1 LIDSRIYPY
10 IKRHAALDKGKRC
23 KLFLTTVIF
32 TLILQ
37 LTAKAPLSAS
47 DYLHITDSGFT
58 NLPTSVRAMG
68 MGQAFVAIAD
78 DYGACYFNPA
88 GLLQITQ
95 KELGTIYTD
104 LYGLGLLKQSFLSF
118 IDPTTGMGA
127 GGISWSR
134 LSADLEPEKWNC
146 DLYSY
151 SYAQFLFQDKLTT
164 SRKTF
169 SSWGINIKY
178 LKETSPWG
186 NASGYSL
193 DAGFLAR
200 GEKFSWG
207 ANIQDLISQISWTT
221 GRKESIPT
229 NIKLGTVYR
238 FTPHLLT
245 ALDIDASWQD
255 LPKNIRLGSEWW
267 VQRNIALRLGAV
279 KTFQKNADLTFSAG
293 LGLYFPFQNK
303 KVISTIAFN
312 YALSSRQNLSTTHY
326 FSLSFGF

>member
-1 LIDSRIYPY
+1 MIDSRTYPY
-10 IKRHAALDKGKRC
+10 LKRQGALDKEKRW
-23 KLFLTTVIF
+23 KLFLTAVIF
-32 TLILQ
+32 ALLLQ
-37 LTAKAPLSAS
+37 LTAITPLAAS
-47 DYLHITDSGFT
+47 NYLHITNSGFT

-95 KELGTIYTD
+95 KELGTMYTD
-104 LYGLGLLKQSFLSF
+104 LYSLGLLRQSFLSF
-118 IDPTTGMGA
+118 VEPTTGMGA

-134 LSADLEPEKWNC
+134 LSADLEPEKWSS

-151 SYAQFLFQDKLTT
+151 SYAQFFSQNKLTT

-178 LKETSPWG
+178 LRETSPWG
-186 NASGYSL
+186 NASGYGL
-193 DAGFLAR
+193 DVGFLTR

-207 ANIQDLISQISWTT
+207 ASIQDLISQIKWTT
-221 GRKESIPT
+221 GKKESIPI

-238 FTPHLLT
+238 FTPQFLT
-245 ALDIDASWQD
+245 ALDIDVSWQD

-267 VQRNIALRLGAV
+267 VQPNIALRLGAV
-279 KTFQKNADLTFSAG
+279 KAFQKNADLTFSAG
-293 LGLYFPFQNK
+293 LGLYFPFQNRK
-303 KVISTIAFN
+303 AISMIAFN
-312 YALSSRQNLSTTHY
+312 YALSSHENLALTHY

>member
-1 LIDSRIYPY
+1 MIDSPTYPY
-10 IKRHAALDKGKRC
+10 LKRQAALDKEKRW
-23 KLFLTTVIF
+23 KLFLTAVIF
-32 TLILQ
+32 ALLLQ
-37 LTAKAPLSAS
+37 LTAIAPLAAS

-95 KELGTIYTD
+95 KELGTMYTD
-104 LYGLGLLKQSFLSF
+104 LYGLGLLRQSFLSF
-118 IDPTTGMGA
+118 VEPTTGMGA

-134 LSADLEPEKWNC
+134 LSANLEPEKWNS
-146 DLYSY
+146 DVYSY
-151 SYAQFLFQDKLTT
+151 SYAQFLSQDKLTI

-178 LKETSPWG
+178 LRETSPWG
-186 NASGYSL
+186 NASGYGL
-193 DAGFLAR
+193 DVGFLTR

-207 ANIQDLISQISWTT
+207 ANIQNLISQINWTT
-221 GRKESIPT
+221 GKKESIPI

-238 FTPHLLT
+238 FTPQFLT
-245 ALDIDASWQD
+245 ALDVDASWQD

-267 VQRNIALRLGAV
+267 VQPNIALRLGAV

-293 LGLYFPFQNK
+293 LGFYFPFQNRK
-303 KVISTIAFN
+303 EISMIAFN
-312 YALSSRQNLSTTHY
+312 YALSSHEDLALTHY